1 VLTLCSPDGPGRSQE
16 KRQRADALQ
25 DLAEHLTHPMLAVA
39 SGVRLSS
46 AVFARY
52 GMEVA
57 PCAKNI
63 EMTFRPLYGGSM
75 SRTLLRLSVA
85 SIVLTFCLL
94 LQAAENSYTIAVI
107 PKGTTHEFWKSIN
120 AGAKKAEQELR
131 AQGTKIAIIWKGPL
145 REDDRDQQIQVV
157 ENFMTRHV
165 SSMVLAP
172 LDDRALVKPVE
183 NAMKAGVPVVIMD
196 SDLKTDKYVS
206 FVATDNYKGG
216 QLAGEEMGRQLG
228 GKGNVIL
235 LRYAVGSA
243 STEAREAGFLDA
255 LKKYPNIKL
264 ISSDQ
269 HAGATRELAYQ
280 VSQNLLNRFKHEV
293 NGIFCPC
300 EPPTIAMTK
309 ALRELGLAGG
319 KVKMIGFDSGSQSVT
334 DMKNGDVQALVVQ
347 NPLLMGYLGVITAVK
362 NLRGEKVERRIDTG
376 VALITRENMDQPEM
390 KELLAPPIEKYLK

>member
-1 VLTLCSPDGPGRSQE
+1 
-16 KRQRADALQ
+16 
-25 DLAEHLTHPMLAVA
+25 
-39 SGVRLSS
+39 
-46 AVFARY
+46 
-52 GMEVA
+52 
-57 PCAKNI
+57 
-63 EMTFRPLYGGSM
+63 M
-75 SRTLLRLSVA
+75 SRTLLRLSIA
-85 SIVLTFCLL
+85 SIFLSFSCLL
-94 LQAAENSYTIAVI
+94 RTAEPSYTIAVI

-120 AGAKKAEQELR
+120 AGAKKAEQELK
-131 AQGTKIAIIWKGPL
+131 AQGTKIDIIWKGPL
-145 REDDRDQQIQVV
+145 REDDRDQQIQLV
-157 ENFMTRHV
+157 ENFMTRRV

-172 LDDRALVKPVE
+172 LDDKAMVKPVE
-183 NAMKAGVPVVIMD
+183 NAMNAGVPVVIMD
-196 SDLKTDKYVS
+196 SALKTEKYVS

-216 QLAGEEMGRQLG
+216 QLAGEEMARQLG

-243 STEAREAGFLDA
+243 STEAREAGFVDA
-255 LKKYPNIKL
+255 LKKFPGIKL

-280 VSQNLLNRFKHEV
+280 MSQNLLNRFKHEV

-334 DMKNGDVQALVVQ
+334 DLKKGDVQALVVQ
-347 NPLLMGYLGVITAVK
+347 NPLLMGYLGVMTAVK

-390 KELLAPPIEKYLK
+390 KELLTPPIEKYLK

>member
-1 VLTLCSPDGPGRSQE
+1 
-16 KRQRADALQ
+16 
-25 DLAEHLTHPMLAVA
+25 
-39 SGVRLSS
+39 
-46 AVFARY
+46 
-52 GMEVA
+52 MEVA
-57 PCAKNI
+57 ACAKNI

-216 QLAGEEMGRQLG
+216 QLAGEEMGRQLS